1 MTNNLEQF
9 KGDLGTINTL
19 NYTGLLTTITED
31 GMPRVGSSA
40 KTGNSYANGIKFVL
54 DGGNK
59 QANLLAVAYGDNLIK
74 KIVQTLSNAPV
85 SSVTNK
91 PFIRVGVTGKLQN
104 NNYEDKEGVMH
115 YKTEMVITDIWEAP
129 VKNETFGYENP
140 VVDNSASE
148 EQE

>member
-1 MTNNLEQF
+1 MTNKLEQF
-9 KGDLGTINTL
+9 AGDLSTINSI
-19 NYTGLLTTITED
+19 NYTGLMTTITED
-31 GMPRVGSSA
+31 GMPRVGRSP

-59 QANLLAVAYGDNLIK
+59 QANLLAVAYGDKLINK
-74 KIVQTLSNAPV
+74 KVDTLQNAPV
-85 SSVTNK
+85 SSVSNK

-104 NNYEDKEGVMH
+104 NNYENENGKME
-115 YKTEMVITDIWEAP
+115 YKTEMVVTDIWEAP

-140 VVDNSASE
+140 VVPTNASE

>member
-9 KGDLGTINTL
+9 KGDLGVINTL
-19 NYTGLLTTITED
+19 NYTGLMTTITED
-31 GMPRVGSSA
+31 GMPRVGKSA

-59 QANLLAVAYGDNLIK
+59 QANLLGVAYGDKLIN
-74 KIVQTLSNAPV
+74 KIVNTLSNAPV
-85 SSVTNK
+85 STVTNK

-104 NNYEDKEGVMH
+104 NNYEKDGEMV

-129 VKNETFGYENP
+129 VKNETFGYDNP
-140 VVDNSASE
+140 VVDKPSE
-148 EQE
+148 EPQDK

>member
-1 MTNNLEQF
+1 
-9 KGDLGTINTL
+9 
-19 NYTGLLTTITED
+19 
-31 GMPRVGSSA
+31 
-40 KTGNSYANGIKFVL
+40 
-54 DGGNK
+54 
-59 QANLLAVAYGDNLIK
+59 LIQ
-74 KIVQTLSNAPV
+74 KIVSTLSNAPV

-140 VVDNSASE
+140 VVETKASE

>member
-1 MTNNLEQF
+1 MTNKLEQF
-9 KGDLGTINTL
+9 AGDLNTINTI
-19 NYTGLLTTITED
+19 NYTGLMTTITED

-59 QANLLAVAYGDNLIK
+59 QANLLAVAYGDKLIS
-74 KIVQTLSNAPV
+74 KIVNTLQNAPV
-85 SSVTNK
+85 STVTNK

-104 NNYEDKEGVMH
+104 NNYEDDKGVKH
-115 YKTEMVITDIWEAP
+115 YKTEMVVTDIWEAP
-129 VKNETFGYENP
+129 VKNETFGYDNP
-140 VVDNSASE
+140 VVPTNASE

>member
-19 NYTGLLTTITED
+19 NYTGLMTTITKD
-31 GMPRVGSSA
+31 GMPRVGKSA
-40 KTGNSYANGIKFVL
+40 KTGNAYANGIKFVL

-59 QANLLAVAYGDNLIK
+59 QANLLGVAYGEALIN
-74 KIVQTLSNAPV
+74 KIVNTLSNAPV
-85 SSVTNK
+85 STVTNK

-104 NNYEDKEGVMH
+104 NNYEKDGEMV

-129 VKNETFGYENP
+129 VKNETFGYDNP
-140 VVDNSASE
+140 VVDKPSE
-148 EQE
+148 EPQDK